1 MSSDVNVSISAMKIH
16 ISSCTATQLNRQ
28 GCFITQLR
36 GDIDMKVGRR
46 SGNEAS
52 DCQYCQGKGVLTTY
66 WLLGERRGSADNLV
80 RDSSNIINNSA
91 GNCNSKCDSQS
102 IWTTHFIIFNL
113 LNVGTAIQIILK
125 ARNVLQTK
133 SLHWPAPN
141 AKCPS
146 CILVLNSF

>member
-1 MSSDVNVSISAMKIH
+1 MSPFQPWKYISAPVRPL
-16 ISSCTATQLNRQ
+16 SST
-28 GCFITQLR
+28 
-36 GDIDMKVGRR
+36 GRDVSSPNWEETSTWR
-46 SGNEAS
+46 WADGLAMMVS